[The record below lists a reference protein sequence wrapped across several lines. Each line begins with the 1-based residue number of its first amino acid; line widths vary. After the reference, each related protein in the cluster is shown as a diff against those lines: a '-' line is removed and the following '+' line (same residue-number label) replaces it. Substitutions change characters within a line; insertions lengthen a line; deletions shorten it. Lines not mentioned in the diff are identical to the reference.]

1 MSPKCHEPQA
11 EHEIS
16 FSVSKHIDGTRLLE
30 PLCSCFRGLV
40 LQRLGFV
47 YLTCADHAAKALTW
61 GPDVAAQQRRMVP
74 APRLQMKDAQGE
86 QRDVLQGLLML
97 QDADVSLPLSPGGAP
112 CRLSR

>member
-1 MSPKCHEPQA
+1 M
-11 EHEIS
+11 
-16 FSVSKHIDGTRLLE
+16 
-30 PLCSCFRGLV
+30 
-40 LQRLGFV
+40 
-47 YLTCADHAAKALTW
+47 TCADHAAKALMW

-86 QRDVLQGLLML
+86 QRDVLQGLLTL

>member
-1 MSPKCHEPQA
+1 M
-11 EHEIS
+11 
-16 FSVSKHIDGTRLLE
+16 
-30 PLCSCFRGLV
+30 
-40 LQRLGFV
+40 
-47 YLTCADHAAKALTW
+47 DHPARDLTW
-61 GPDVAAQQRRMVP
+61 GPDVVAQQRRMVP